1 MFLIDG
7 YVFPQEN
14 LKNAKEYL
22 HIPKTKYWTNY
33 DEKTKKN
40 LIICEV
46 AKYMKMHGINFGQVD
61 LFFKYLFILIAM

>member
-33 DEKTKKN
+33 DEKTKKKLN
-40 LIICEV
+40 HL
-46 AKYMKMHGINFGQVD
+46 
-61 LFFKYLFILIAM
+61 